1 MTPSEHTFRGVIEG
15 RSELQGSKSCKRR
28 RRQIV
33 SKKRN
38 APAPAKAEILDVK
51 IKDIKKLREAM
62 QKLGRTLAKGKE
74 ASPRA

>member
-1 MTPSEHTFRGVIEG
+1 MIPFEPTFRGVIEG

-38 APAPAKAEILDVK
+38 APVLAKAEVLDVK
-51 IKDIKKLREAM
+51 IKDIKELRETIKA
-62 QKLGRTLAKGKE
+62 LGRTLAKEKE
-74 ASPRA
+74 TSPRA